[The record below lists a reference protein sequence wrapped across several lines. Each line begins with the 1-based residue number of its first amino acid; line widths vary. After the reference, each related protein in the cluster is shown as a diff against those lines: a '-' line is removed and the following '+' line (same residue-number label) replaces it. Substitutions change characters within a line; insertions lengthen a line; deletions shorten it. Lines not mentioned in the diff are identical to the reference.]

1 MHQDV
6 KAHCHLILH
15 MVMNYE
21 IFLNEDKFAL
31 GQTIF
36 RLILHQ

>member
-1 MHQDV
+1 MHHDV
-6 KAHCHLILH
+6 KVHCHLILH

-31 GQTIF
+31 EQIII